1 MKKPAAGKNQS
12 PTDVRAAA
20 ARVLAELLQSRGSL
34 ARLLPAAERVVCE
47 RDRPLLRELCYG
59 SARAA
64 PRLQLLADKLLR
76 KPPADIEVRAL
87 ILLGLYQLEFTRI
100 PDHASISATVNA
112 ARDLGLD
119 RATGV
124 INGVLRNA
132 LRNREALQ
140 RKLSGN
146 PQFSSMHPAWLQQ
159 AIKAA
164 WGSDAGGIFKA
175 NNANPPMT
183 LRVDSRQQSRDDY
196 LAVLRQAGIEGRAC
210 ELSPVGIRLQSP
222 CAVDALPGFDQGRVS
237 VQDESAQLAALL
249 LAPGEGERVLDA
261 CAAPGGKTAHLLEQ
275 APGIQ
280 LSALDVDEERLDRV
294 IDNLTRGGLAAELIC
309 ADAGEPDAWWDGEAF
324 DRILLDAPC
333 SATGVIRRNPDIKLL
348 RRAED
353 IAPLAELQGRLL
365 RTLWGLLKPGG
376 SLLYATCSIL
386 PAENTEVVARFIAE
400 TPDASDNTPQ
410 LLAGREWGLA
420 QPAGR
425 QLFPRLEGGDGFYY
439 ALLQKS

>member
-1 MKKPAAGKNQS
+1 MNDQS
-12 PTDVRAAA
+12 RTDVRAAA

-34 ARLLPAAERVVCE
+34 ARLLPAAERSVSE

-59 SARAA
+59 SARTA

-112 ARDLGLD
+112 ARSLGLD

-132 LRNREALQ
+132 LRNQETLQ

-159 AIKAA
+159 AIKGA
-164 WGSDAGGIFKA
+164 WGAGAAGIFRA
-175 NNANPPMT
+175 NNTNPPMT
-183 LRVDSRQQSRDDY
+183 LRVNTRHQSRDDY
-196 LAVLRQAGIEGRAC
+196 LAVLQQAGIDAAAC
-210 ELSPVGIRLQSP
+210 EISPVGITLDSP
-222 CAVDALPGFDQGRVS
+222 CPVESLPGFAEGQIS

-275 APGIQ
+275 APGIH
-280 LSALDVDEERLDRV
+280 LSALDIDEERLDRV
-294 IDNLTRGGLAAELIC
+294 IENLDRGEFEAELIC
-309 ADAGEPDAWWDGEAF
+309 ADAGETEAWWDGKPF

-353 IAPLAELQGRLL
+353 ITALAELQARLL
-365 RTLWGLLKPGG
+365 RAQWQLLKPGG
-376 SLLYATCSIL
+376 TLLYATCSIL
-386 PAENTEVVARFIAE
+386 PTENTEVVARFIAD
-400 TPDASDNTPQ
+400 TPDARDNTPQ
-410 LLAGREWGLA
+410 LLCGREWGVA

-425 QLFPRLEGGDGFYY
+425 QLFPRPEAGDGFYY